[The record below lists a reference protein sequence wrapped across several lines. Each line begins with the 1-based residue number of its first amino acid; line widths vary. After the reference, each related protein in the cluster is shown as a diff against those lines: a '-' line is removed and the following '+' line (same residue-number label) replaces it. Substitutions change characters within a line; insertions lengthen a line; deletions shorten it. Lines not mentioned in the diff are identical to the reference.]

1 MKKWRSETI
10 GLDLT
15 VLRTR
20 ALLQEAYLRL
30 MEKYEEA
37 EITVSMIAE
46 EANINRATFYAHYF
60 Q

>member
-10 GLDLT
+10 GLDRT

>member
-10 GLDLT
+10 GLNRT

-30 MEKYEEA
+30 MEKYEEE

-46 EANINRATFYAHYF
+46 GSNINRATFYAHYF

>member
-10 GLDLT
+10 GLDRT

-30 MEKYEEA
+30 MEKYEEE

>member
-10 GLDLT
+10 GLNRT

-30 MEKYEEA
+30 MEKYEEE